1 MRKKGESQ
9 DNKKRRRIQ
18 CNSHV
23 SPFFIINFLS
33 FFLDYIRNYY
43 YVMDDVIGT
52 FLSPN
57 KYFERFFLITS
68 LTIFSP
74 YIGKIFQKTIQKR
87 SKKRDKYTHH
97 NEKILT

>member
-52 FLSPN
+52 FYHPINIS
-57 KYFERFFLITS
+57 KDFFFDNELDN
-68 LTIFSP
+68 IFP
-74 YIGKIFQKTIQKR
+74 LYRKNFPKTIQKR

>member
-52 FLSPN
+52 FYHPINIS
-57 KYFERFFLITS
+57 KDFFLTTS

-74 YIGKIFQKTIQKR
+74 YIGKIFQKLY
-87 SKKRDKYTHH
+87 KKGVKKGTNTHTTT
-97 NEKILT
+97 KKF